1 MICAAEIFEFV
12 DIIVSLFDALKS
24 NPYIEFNE
32 FDSFAPKRS
41 DAICKWY
48 IDAEAYFE
56 DIHRALMKA
65 EHDIMITDWWLS
77 PELPL
82 VRPMGTQYN
91 QDKRL
96 DRVLAL
102 LAKRGVKIFIIVY
115 KEPSLFVNL
124 NS

>member
-1 MICAAEIFEFV
+1 
-12 DIIVSLFDALKS
+12 
-24 NPYIEFNE
+24 
-32 FDSFAPKRS
+32 
-41 DAICKWY
+41 
-48 IDAEAYFE
+48 
-56 DIHRALMKA
+56 MKA
-65 EHDIMITDWWLS
+65 EHDIMITDWYAFHIFSNSNTFTFRWLS